1 MTLHD
6 KTFVNKRA
14 SNQRILTNDK
24 ENLNCSNSNDLQN
37 MNELIKRGM
46 NKFQKFIK
54 HQIEVQALEHEALK
68 KKDQIMK

>member
-14 SNQRILTNDK
+14 SNQRIDGTNDK

-46 NKFQKFIK
+46 TKFQKFIK
-54 HQIEVQALEHEALK
+54 H
-68 KKDQIMK
+68 

>member
-14 SNQRILTNDK
+14 SNQRMHTNDK

-54 HQIEVQALEHEALK
+54 H
-68 KKDQIMK
+68 